1 MGLFKLA
8 MAVEAAR
15 RLAAMAVDKGGLRSL
30 EKIAFGM
37 SDRGGISAADD
48 IEEHIL
54 QHVVEIG
61 GRHAS
66 PEIFPEQGT
75 VRPAGF
81 EQVGVG
87 LTCGHGRLARRP
99 FRGCGEVFDRKST
112 RLNSSP

>member
-61 GRHAS
+61 GRHAP
-66 PEIFPEQGT
+66 PEIFPEQGK
-75 VRPAGF
+75 VRPEGF
-81 EQVGVG
+81 DQVGVG
-87 LTCGHGRLARRP
+87 LTCGQ
-99 FRGCGEVFDRKST
+99 DRKST
-112 RLNSSP
+112 RLNSSH